1 MNAHAMNPC
10 MSTPSRGVP
19 RPPPAGASNCLR
31 SSRAT
36 VALPLQPAPQRA
48 RGAARFSRRAAV
60 CAATLFAA
68 FALAGCAGP
77 QIADYAAQRPM
88 FDFKKYFSGKLIAH
102 GMASD
107 RAGKVQRRFVVT
119 MDCTWVG
126 DMGTLDEHFVYD
138 DGEKQQRIWRV
149 RQLPDGTLTGT
160 ADDVVGEARGATAGA
175 AFRWQYTLKLPAR
188 GSVYEVQFD
197 DWIHLIDERTALNKA
212 VITKFG
218 VRVGDVLLSFT
229 KL

>member
-1 MNAHAMNPC
+1 MNPEFGALARQRRALLA
-10 MSTPSRGVP
+10 RGV
-19 RPPPAGASNCLR
+19 G
-31 SSRAT
+31 
-36 VALPLQPAPQRA
+36 
-48 RGAARFSRRAAV
+48 
-60 CAATLFAA
+60 
-68 FALAGCAGP
+68 ALAAGLTALVLSGCAGP
-77 QIADYAAQRPM
+77 QLADYAAQRPM

-107 RAGKVQRRFVVT
+107 RAGAVQRRFVVT

-149 RQLPDGTLTGT
+149 RLLPDGTLTGT
-160 ADDVVGEARGATAGA
+160 ADDVVGEARGAAAGA

-218 VRVGDVLLSFT
+218 IRVGDVLLSFT
-229 KL
+229 KV

>member
-1 MNAHAMNPC
+1 M
-10 MSTPSRGVP
+10 T
-19 RPPPAGASNCLR
+19 ASHIDHFTNKLVR
-31 SSRAT
+31 
-36 VALPLQPAPQRA
+36 
-48 RGAARFSRRAAV
+48 SRRIGGDTEHSRRRLGLGAV
-60 CAATLFAA
+60 AGLLRRVASGSAVLLAV

-77 QIADYAAQRPM
+77 QLADYAAQRPM

-107 RAGKVQRRFVVT
+107 RGGTVQRRFVVT
-119 MDCTWVG
+119 MDCTWIG
-126 DMGTLDEHFVYD
+126 NEGTLDEHFVYD

-149 RQLPDGTLTGT
+149 RLLPDGTLTGT
-160 ADDVVGEARGATAGA
+160 ADDVVGEARGAAAGA

-212 VITKFG
+212 VISKFG
-218 VRVGDVLLSFT
+218 IRVGEVLLSFT
-229 KL
+229 KV